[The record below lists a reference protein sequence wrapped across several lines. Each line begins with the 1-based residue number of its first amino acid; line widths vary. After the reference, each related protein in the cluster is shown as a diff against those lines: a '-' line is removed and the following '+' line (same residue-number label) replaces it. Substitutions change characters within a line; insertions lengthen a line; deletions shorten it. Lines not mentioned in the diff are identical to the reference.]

1 MSAKYLISHN
11 PKSTIS
17 NSNITNSNTGA
28 LWSLFTENV
37 SVLNFKKSQLH
48 WNGMNLVDLWHLE
61 CEHKKVIVTLVVF
74 GQK

>member
-11 PKSTIS
+11 PKSTFS

-37 SVLNFKKSQLH
+37 SVLNF
-48 WNGMNLVDLWHLE
+48 
-61 CEHKKVIVTLVVF
+61 
-74 GQK
+74 